1 MPSLPSP
8 VTSPAPAH
16 HAGGRPSRANVAAKT
31 FQCTECSA
39 VLLSPTEFQLHI
51 DRRHMNGNDS
61 NNDED
66 DSIKWFWEHFD
77 AEHYSIWRSDYKF
90 NNELTMVFMSCN
102 LVGGEKF
109 SLNTKHY

>member
-1 MPSLPSP
+1 MSNLAVVQS
-8 VTSPAPAH
+8 VCVRMNRDH
-16 HAGGRPSRANVAAKT
+16 GGAGEESEYANVAAKT

-66 DSIKWFWEHFD
+66 
-77 AEHYSIWRSDYKF
+77 SDVEAVSEDDFGK
-90 NNELTMVFMSCN
+90 VSDICP
-102 LVGGEKF
+102 
-109 SLNTKHY
+109 

>member
-1 MPSLPSP
+1 MSAAVAMPSLPSP

-66 DSIKWFWEHFD
+66 
-77 AEHYSIWRSDYKF
+77 SDVEAVSEDDFGKVSDIF
-90 NNELTMVFMSCN
+90 PAWPQVLG
-102 LVGGEKF
+102 LKK
-109 SLNTKHY
+109 L